1 MATAWK
7 KIIVSGSAAELA
19 SVYASGPITGSAA
32 KFENLASGATS
43 GTSKIV
49 AIAEADGALKKRSID
64 VRVFD
69 GGLLGTSGGSAGKV
83 AVYLDSENVYGD
95 DQFTWNA
102 TSNVLTISGSTFG
115 RDVSIVGNLTVN
127 GSTTVI
133 NTANL
138 TVEDR
143 FILLGS
149 GSTTADAGIIVP
161 TNVVSGVQYGRA
173 FFYDN
178 AQDRWSFNDAVAE
191 TNSGAATPQAW
202 AGVVYT
208 GATGEAPT
216 TAPRY
221 GGNTYGHGSIFVD
234 TVTGEIY
241 IYTKDG
247 DAVDSGN
254 EFVSGGGGNEG
265 D

>member
-1 MATAWK
+1 MAQWK

-19 SVYASGPITGSAA
+19 SVYADGPITGSAA
-32 KFENLASGATS
+32 KFANLSGSAAS

-49 AIAEADGALKKRSID
+49 AIAELDGSLKKRAID

-69 GGLLGTSGGSAGKV
+69 GGLLGTFSGAAGRV
-83 AVYLDSENVYGD
+83 AVYLDGENVYGD
-95 DQFTWNA
+95 DQFTFNP
-102 TSNVLTISGSTFG
+102 TTNVLTVSGSTFG
-115 RDVSIVGNLTVN
+115 RDVTIEGDLIVN
-127 GSTTVI
+127 GSSTVI
-133 NTANL
+133 NTTNL

-161 TNVVSGVQYGRA
+161 TSVVSGVQYGRA

-178 AQDRWSFNDAVAE
+178 AQDRWSFNDTVAE
-191 TNSGAATPQAW
+191 TNTGAALPQAW

-216 TAPRY
+216 VAPRY

-247 DAVDSGN
+247 DTVDSGN
-254 EFVSGGGGNEG
+254 EFVSVGGGGEG
-265 D
+265 N